1 MHLVSTSIKDATNF
15 EELLEYLDSESKRK
29 VTRMYKR
36 NDKILQLTGIMLTR
50 TNLYNHLKTKKF
62 EIQRT
67 DKGRPF
73 IPNSP
78 FDFNLSHHGDYV
90 AFICDTERVGVD
102 VAKIDMPVDI
112 FDHFDEVFSKTE
124 WNFIRAPQTEFEKQ
138 KRFACL
144 WGLKEAYVKHIGC
157 GITVDLNVIS
167 FHLNQGGNDVQLPEK
182 YGVRLYVKGVL
193 QDYKF
198 RVFMLDDNHVI
209 SVCAKNEITE
219 LKMVEWNHLVNDFK
233 AIYR

>member
-1 MHLVSTSIKDATNF
+1 MHLVATTVKNVTDF
-15 EELLEYLDSESKRK
+15 EGLLKCLDSQEKTK
-29 VTRMYKR
+29 VTRMYKQ

-50 TNLYNHLKTKKF
+50 TNLHRELKTKF

-67 DKGRPF
+67 DKGRPYV
-73 IPNSP
+73 PNAD

-90 AFICDTERVGVD
+90 AFICDRNRVGVD

-112 FDHFDEVFSKTE
+112 FGHFDEVFSTAE
-124 WNFIRAPQTEFEKQ
+124 WSFIRAPQNQFEMQ

-144 WGLKEAYVKHIGC
+144 WGLKEAYVKHVGC

-167 FHLNQGGNDVQLPEK
+167 FHLVPGGDDVQIPEK
-182 YGVRLYVKGVL
+182 YKVRLYVNGIL

-198 RVFMLDDNHVI
+198 KVLLLDDNHI
-209 SVCAKNEITE
+209 LSACTRNEIAE
-219 LKMVEWNHLVNDFK
+219 LKMVDWNDLVNDFK
-233 AIYR
+233 AFTE